1 MSAFDQVDIGT
12 NPDDMTGD
20 PARTAF
26 TKAND
31 NTAKTANITE
41 ENTFLK
47 KQTIK
52 AATNDGSK
60 AFIILDSTGAEVAS
74 ISDTGVFVGATTPV
88 AGDIIHVIEPIGIW
102 NMDLTASI
110 DVNYTVPTGY
120 SLIGY
125 EVFISSDGEDSELN
139 PLTLGGSIESVLSV
153 DGYFTLSRIVS
164 GHFDN
169 ANYNDGAINRGHILI
184 HLQKN

>member
-26 TKAND
+26 TKANS

-74 ISDTGVFVGATTPV
+74 ISD
-88 AGDIIHVIEPIGIW
+88 AGKLVLAD
-102 NMDLTASI
+102 
-110 DVNYTVPTGY
+110 DVNAEHVQPLTNYKSVDGTTGY
-120 SLIGY
+120 SGSLNFQDNLGVDITMVFKNGLITD
-125 EVFISSDGEDSELN
+125 IS
-139 PLTLGGSIESVLSV
+139 T
-153 DGYFTLSRIVS
+153 
-164 GHFDN
+164 
-169 ANYNDGAINRGHILI
+169 
-184 HLQKN
+184 